1 MYVEE
6 SHRYLQQQYLG
17 STQKLFLLVYSYL
30 FLLVAQ
36 FFYYI
41 TLHYILWV
49 PKVVLVVKNL
59 NEGDLRDMDSILRS
73 GRSPRGG
80 HDRVQ
85 QTHKYYGKI
94 CEILKVEPCVPL
106 LVQSIP
112 GSHKQPFEGLRLLQ
126 AIIYLPYQT
135 SVSALIN
142 FSVYLTNT
150 PVFLPRESNGQR
162 SLENDQ
168 VHRLTESLT

>member
-1 MYVEE
+1 MIKTSPKNYISTLRNFFFFNLESITRNLVKFLINEDTYIKE

-17 STQKLFLLVYSYL
+17 STQKLFLLVCSYL
-30 FLLVAQ
+30 FLPVAQ
-36 FFYYI
+36 FSYYI

-59 NEGDLRDMDSILRS
+59 NEGDLRDTDSIHRS
-73 GRSPRGG
+73 RRSPRGG

-94 CEILKVEPCVPL
+94 YQILKVEPCVPL

-126 AIIYLPYQT
+126 AIIYLPY
-135 SVSALIN
+135 
-142 FSVYLTNT
+142 
-150 PVFLPRESNGQR
+150 
-162 SLENDQ
+162 
-168 VHRLTESLT
+168 